1 MLFIFFKYKSQQRR
15 YILFIVTNIV
25 SVFFFSSTDPFLGIP
40 LYFYLM
46 ILSEIAALL
55 TKRHKITLKNKLNMY
70 SILLIFS
77 MVLQI
82 VLLILNFRLKPI
94 LLLNKSNTDTIDIS
108 KELYLPTFNF
118 TVFKHFIFFV
128 MYIIYILLNV
138 DLIDSKMKKDMR
150 SIIIKIFH
158 ILFICII
165 SESIIV
171 NFTGW
176 NDRAFMS
183 FIFNVESNQKE
194 NWKTF
199 GISSVCFNFTERS
212 EIGIIF
218 IYFNYII
225 CRGKINNEIKWII
238 LAAIAVFC
246 TGSSTGIVIVGI
258 YAIIIFI
265 QQNIIYRNIKCLLI
279 DILFFVVAIFLV
291 YKFGSILFEK
301 VNEFIAPKREWGSA
315 YFRRVSINYA
325 ISDFIKKPMLGY
337 GIGTLYAHG
346 MLFQVLGNIGIVG
359 VFLTFKLHFWA
370 LNIQKNNKMALFLL
384 TIFLIIS
391 FSSFLL
397 QNFTSPWLLVCFMSI
412 SFKNFDNKKVKKI
425 NGDVL
430 A

>member
-199 GISSVCFNFTERS
+199 GISSVCFNFAERS

-359 VFLTFKLHFWA
+359 VFLTFKLHFLA
-370 LNIQKNNKMALFLL
+370 LNIQKNNKMSIFLL
-384 TIFLIIS
+384 IIFLIIS
-391 FSSFLL
+391 FGSFLL

-412 SFKNFDNKKVKKI
+412 SFKNFDNKKVEKI